1 MTTLALDNLST
12 AAATPAARAWS
23 LELEGAFEV
32 LAHARALERR
42 GRDIAHLAIGEPD
55 FATPAHIVEAAVR
68 ALRDGDTRYAP
79 PAGIPALREAIAA
92 SLQDRAVLATTEQVV
107 VTPGAKA
114 ALCCT
119 MLCAISP
126 GDEVLVPDPGFPAYR
141 SLVRFAGGTAVSYGL
156 NADADFAPD
165 LEEMV
170 ARITPRTRALILNA
184 PQNPTGSSVTPDLLD
199 RIARLAVHHDL
210 LVISDEI
217 YGRLVYG
224 PGLTC
229 APSIAAVPAAAG
241 RVVIIDGLS
250 KTYAM
255 TGWRLGFAVLPPPL
269 AERAIAFAVNAYSCV
284 PPFVQR
290 AALAAVT
297 GPQGCVREMVATLGR
312 RRMILLNELTGI
324 AGVVCRPPA
333 GAFYLYA
340 DVGTLLA
347 RTGLTTDRLAARL
360 LDDAGVAT
368 IPGTAFG
375 ERGGG
380 YLRLS
385 FAGAERD
392 LVEGGGRLRAF
403 VERLNA
409 NSEKMT

>member
-1 MTTLALDNLST
+1 MTTLALDNIST
-12 AAATPAARAWS
+12 ASATPAARAWS

-32 LAHARALERR
+32 LARARALERR

-55 FATPAHIVEAAVR
+55 FATPAHIVEAGAR

-92 SLQDRAVLATTEQVV
+92 SLRDREVLAEPEQVV

-119 MLCAISP
+119 ILCAISP

-141 SLVRFAGGTAVSYGL
+141 SLVRFAGGCPVSYGL
-156 NADADFAPD
+156 NRGADFAPD
-165 LEEMV
+165 VDEIA

-184 PQNPTGSSVTPDLLD
+184 PHNPTGSSVTPDLLI
-199 RIARLAVHHDL
+199 RIAQLAARHDL

-217 YGRLVYG
+217 YGRLVYDAR
-224 PGLTC
+224 LTR
-229 APSIAAVPAAAG
+229 APSIAALPEMTA
-241 RVVIIDGLS
+241 RTVIIDGLS

-255 TGWRLGFAVLPPPL
+255 TGWRLGFAVLPPAL
-269 AERAIAFAVNAYSCV
+269 AERVIAMVVNAYSCV

-290 AALAAVT
+290 AGLAAIT
-297 GPQGCVREMVATLGR
+297 GPQECVREMVATLR
-312 RRMILLNELTGI
+312 RRRALLLDDMIDIPGI
-324 AGVVCRPPA
+324 RCRPPA

-340 DVGTLLA
+340 DVGTLLT
-347 RTGLTTDRLAARL
+347 RTGLTTDGLAARL

-368 IPGTAFG
+368 LPGTAFG
-375 ERGGG
+375 QRGDG

-385 FAGAERD
+385 FAAGERD
-392 LVEGGGRLRAF
+392 LVEGARRIRAC
-403 VERLNA
+403 VEALDA
-409 NSEKMT
+409 NWEKLS